1 MLCDE
6 DGISKIRAN
15 THILYSPVR
24 PVVTDPSSDTVL
36 EITKTVG
43 RSSSKRVVCQI
54 TVNKNF
60 FMAGEMAYMKV
71 KVENTESPHNCSLI
85 VKHKHELRI

>member
-6 DGISKIRAN
+6 DGISLIRSN

-24 PVVTDPSSDTVL
+24 PVVIDPLSDIVLKINKEFGSFKKKSSTC
-36 EITKTVG
+36 E
-43 RSSSKRVVCQI
+43 I

-60 FMAGEMAYMKV
+60 FMAGEIAFMKV
-71 KVENTESPHNCSLI
+71 KVDNTASKYGCSLI
-85 VKHKHELRI
+85 IKHKH